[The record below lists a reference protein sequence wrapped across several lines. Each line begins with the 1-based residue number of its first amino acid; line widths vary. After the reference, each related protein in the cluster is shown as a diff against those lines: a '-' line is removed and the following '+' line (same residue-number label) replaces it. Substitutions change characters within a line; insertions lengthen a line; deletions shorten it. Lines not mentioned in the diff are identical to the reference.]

1 VALVAQQAFILN
13 ATVRNN
19 ILFGTEFN
27 EDKYNRVVAACALLS
42 DFEMLPKGDKSM
54 IGEKVRQLL
63 HILTQC
69 LSLLLSQYKPRV
81 FCTSRCGKSSNQDF

>member
-63 HILTQC
+63 HIFTQC
-69 LSLLLSQYKPRV
+69 SSLLLRQYKPRV
-81 FCTSRCGKSSNQDF
+81 F